1 MYFSR
6 VQEDIL
12 RYIINSKSSP
22 EFLNMYEEFRG
33 IYSFQEIED
42 AIDDL
47 IFKDV
52 LVPLTLKV
60 YLKIST
66 EFKDIMIIVE
76 PQKEMNWV
84 VFVILLCCCSGFIIY
99 LIIYAF

>member
-12 RYIINSKSSP
+12 RYIINSKSTP
-22 EFLNMYEEFRG
+22 DFLTVHEVFRG
-33 IYSFQEIED
+33 IYAWQEIED

-52 LVPLTLKV
+52 LVPLTFRV
-60 YLKIST
+60 YLKISD
-66 EFKDIMIIVE
+66 EFKNSEDYKKFKRE
-76 PQKEMNWV
+76 
-84 VFVILLCCCSGFIIY
+84 
-99 LIIYAF
+99 